1 MLVLSRRRDETIMI
15 GDEVEIT
22 VVDIRG
28 DTVRLGINAPRNV
41 SVHRKEIYDAIQAEM
56 MVAAKETVQSVPD
69 QSSVGNLLGSMLKKK
84 ENLAKI
90 DTTPLNKLTGGTI
103 QSSMS
108 APPLAGSSTRKIAKK
123 TSGRNPGKEGEGEAK
138 K

>member
-56 MVAAKETVQSVPD
+56 VVAAKETVQSVPD
-69 QSSVGNLLGSMLKKK
+69 QASVGNLLGSMLKQK
-84 ENLAKI
+84 EGLANI
-90 DTTPLNKLTGGTI
+90 DTTHLQKLTGGTI
-103 QSSMS
+103 QSSLA
-108 APPLAGSSTRKIAKK
+108 APPLSGAGTRRVVKK
-123 TSGRNPGKEGEGEAK
+123 
-138 K
+138 

>member
-56 MVAAKETVQSVPD
+56 LVAAKETALPSAPD
-69 QSSVGNLLGSMLKKK
+69 QNAVGNLLGSMLKKEHPGPVDATGLK
-84 ENLAKI
+84 
-90 DTTPLNKLTGGTI
+90 KLTGGTI
-103 QSSMS
+103 LSSLS
-108 APPLAGSSTRKIAKK
+108 APPLSASGTRRIEKK
-123 TSGRNPGKEGEGEAK
+123 
-138 K
+138 

>member
-56 MVAAKETVQSVPD
+56 MVAATETVQSVP
-69 QSSVGNLLGSMLKKK
+69 SGNAVGNLLGSMLKQK
-84 ENLAKI
+84 ENLSAF
-90 DTTPLNKLTGGTI
+90 DVTPLKKLTGGTI
-103 QSSMS
+103 QSSMP
-108 APPLAGSSTRKIAKK
+108 APPLATAGTRKIAKK
-123 TSGRNPGKEGEGEAK
+123 ASGRFPAKE
-138 K
+138 

>member
-56 MVAAKETVQSVPD
+56 VVAAKETVQSVPD
-69 QSSVGNLLGSMLKKK
+69 QGSVGNLLGSMLKQK
-84 ENLAKI
+84 ENLAAI
-90 DTTPLNKLTGGTI
+90 DVTSLKKLTGGTI
-103 QSSMS
+103 QSSLS
-108 APPLAGSSTRKIAKK
+108 APPLAGAGTRKIAKK
-123 TSGRNPGKEGEGEAK
+123 TSGRFPAKEG
-138 K
+138 

>member
-56 MVAAKETVQSVPD
+56 MVAAKETAPSVPD
-69 QSSVGNLLGSMLKKK
+69 QGSVGNLLGSILKQK
-84 ENLAKI
+84 ENLANI
-90 DTTPLNKLTGGTI
+90 DTTHLKKLTGGVI
-103 QSSMS
+103 QSSLS
-108 APPLAGSSTRKIAKK
+108 APPPSTPGTRRVVKK
-123 TSGRNPGKEGEGEAK
+123 
-138 K
+138 

>member
-56 MVAAKETVQSVPD
+56 LVAAKETVMPSMPD
-69 QSSVGNLLGSMLKKK
+69 QASVGNILGSMLKQK
-84 ENLAKI
+84 ENHPPIDPSALASG
-90 DTTPLNKLTGGTI
+90 LRKLTGGTI
-103 QSSMS
+103 PSSLS
-108 APPLAGSSTRKIAKK
+108 APPLSTSTTRKVAKK
-123 TSGRNPGKEGEGEAK
+123 
-138 K
+138 

>member
-56 MVAAKETVQSVPD
+56 VVAAKETVQSVPD
-69 QSSVGNLLGSMLKKK
+69 QASVGNLLGSMLKQK
-84 ENLAKI
+84 EGLANI
-90 DTTPLNKLTGGTI
+90 DTTHLQKLTGGTI
-103 QSSMS
+103 QSSLS
-108 APPLAGSSTRKIAKK
+108 APPLSGSGTRRVVKK
-123 TSGRNPGKEGEGEAK
+123 
-138 K
+138 

>member
-56 MVAAKETVQSVPD
+56 MVAATETAQSVPN
-69 QSSVGNLLGSMLKKK
+69 QSSVGNLLGSMLKQKDG
-84 ENLAKI
+84 LPAI
-90 DTTPLNKLTGGTI
+90 DATSLKKLTGGTI
-103 QSSMS
+103 QSSLS
-108 APPLAGSSTRKIAKK
+108 APPLSGAGTRKVAKK
-123 TSGRNPGKEGEGEAK
+123 ASGRFPAKE
-138 K
+138 

>member
-22 VVDIRG
+22 IVDIRG

-56 MVAAKETVQSVPD
+56 VVAASGTAMPSVPD
-69 QSSVGNLLGSMLKKK
+69 QASVGNLLGSMLKQK
-84 ENLAKI
+84 ENPVVLDPSALASG
-90 DTTPLNKLTGGTI
+90 LRKLTGGAIT
-103 QSSMS
+103 SSLS
-108 APPLAGSSTRKIAKK
+108 APPLSESGTRKIAKK
-123 TSGRNPGKEGEGEAK
+123 
-138 K
+138 

>member
-56 MVAAKETVQSVPD
+56 MVAATETAQSVPN
-69 QSSVGNLLGSMLKKK
+69 QSSVGNLLGSMLKQKDG
-84 ENLAKI
+84 LPAI
-90 DTTPLNKLTGGTI
+90 DVAPLKKLTGGTI
-103 QSSMS
+103 QSSLS
-108 APPLAGSSTRKIAKK
+108 APPLAAAGTRKIAKK
-123 TSGRNPGKEGEGEAK
+123 TSGRFPAKEG
-138 K
+138 

>member
-56 MVAAKETVQSVPD
+56 LVAAQETVPD
-69 QSSVGNLLGSMLKKK
+69 QNTVGNLLGSMLKKQ
-84 ENLAKI
+84 EEDRAKLESG
-90 DTTPLNKLTGGTI
+90 PLKKLTGGVI
-103 QSSMS
+103 PSSLS
-108 APPLAGSSTRKIAKK
+108 APPPTTGRSTTRKIAKK
-123 TSGRNPGKEGEGEAK
+123 TSGRQTPKSEE
-138 K
+138 

>member
-56 MVAAKETVQSVPD
+56 MVAAQETAPD
-69 QSSVGNLLGSMLKKK
+69 QTAVGNLLGSMLKKQE
-84 ENLAKI
+84 ENLSKLDSA
-90 DTTPLNKLTGGTI
+90 PLKKLTGGSI
-103 QSSMS
+103 PSSLS
-108 APPLAGSSTRKIAKK
+108 APPLSTGSRSTTRKIAKK
-123 TSGRNPGKEGEGEAK
+123 TSGRQTPKAESEE
-138 K
+138 

>member
-1 MLVLSRRRDETIMI
+1 MI

-56 MVAAKETVQSVPD
+56 VVAAKETVKSVPV
-69 QSSVGNLLGSMLKKK
+69 QNSVGNLLGSMLKQK
-84 ENLAKI
+84 ENLANI
-90 DTTPLNKLTGGTI
+90 DTTHLRKLTGGTI
-103 QSSMS
+103 QSSLS
-108 APPLAGSSTRKIAKK
+108 APPLSGTGTRKIVKK
-123 TSGRNPGKEGEGEAK
+123 
-138 K
+138 

>member
-56 MVAAKETVQSVPD
+56 MVAAKETAPSVPD
-69 QSSVGNLLGSMLKKK
+69 QGSVGNLLGSILKQK
-84 ENLAKI
+84 ENLANI
-90 DTTPLNKLTGGTI
+90 DTTHLKKLTGGVI
-103 QSSMS
+103 QSSLS
-108 APPLAGSSTRKIAKK
+108 APPPATPGTRRVVKK
-123 TSGRNPGKEGEGEAK
+123 
-138 K
+138 